1 MTYSNFASA
10 ANIDGAIDAY
20 TRAIDLKPEPASA
33 ALCYSNRS
41 ACYQVKKEWTKM
53 QQDGEALA
61 KLAQINGAI
70 ESGKIELQKNLTAP
84 DLLEVACSKEYLDS
98 HGDLLCRELFCR
110 LQTREGDGAS
120 QQECESMAN
129 ISNSLHIIRAC
140 GDTIAPDWETCVETF
155 EKRK

>member
-1 MTYSNFASA
+1 MLSKLENSKMT
-10 ANIDGAIDAY
+10 I
-20 TRAIDLKPEPASA
+20 LQ
-33 ALCYSNRS
+33 ALLIGGLTGGLATTGIVIGIQNRS
-41 ACYQVKKEWTKM
+41 ARLESLQN
-53 QQDGEALA
+53 QQGEALA

-84 DLLEVACSKEYLDS
+84 DLLEVACSKDYLDS